1 MLPLNQVSLPCNLEY
16 SLPKNDPVFT
26 LVELCNQLDYTK
38 LYRSYIRHWRKYSP
52 TILFKIIVYGYMRRI
67 YSSRQLEEACNR
79 DICFM
84 WLLQDEPA
92 PDHSTIARFQD
103 ERLAYAMEDLF
114 YQLII
119 KLHELGEVKFA
130 NMFVDGTKIEANANR
145 YTFVWAKAV
154 KKNMDKLTTKTEM
167 LFSSLCD
174 IYAVDCDTPEELYEN
189 LILRASELNIEF
201 VYGRGKR
208 KNQLQRDIEN
218 LGELLERKYKYIDYL
233 DKLGHRNSFSKT
245 DVDATFMR
253 MKDDH
258 MMNGQL
264 KPGYNAQIG
273 VESEYIIGVGL
284 FPNPTDV
291 QTLIP
296 FLNRVQTGIKRKIA
310 NVIADAGYESEENY
324 TYLAENNQGCYIK
337 PQNYEI
343 SKKRKYKN
351 NKFRVEHMEYDK
363 DNDYYTCAYGKR
375 LDYRYDI
382 KSKSANGYTIIK
394 KVYANESCEGCP
406 YQGQCHKSKRG
417 YRSIKISQIFMEQRK
432 RSRENIMSDIGIILR
447 KNRSIQVEGAFGVIK
462 EDYGFRRFLMRGRMK
477 TELQFF
483 LITFAYDIKKYFN
496 RKNTDRLNK
505 DLF

>member
-1 MLPLNQVSLPCNLEY
+1 MIGNQFLEV
-16 SLPKNDPVFT
+16 P
-26 LVELCNQLDYTK
+26 
-38 LYRSYIRHWRKYSP
+38 
-52 TILFKIIVYGYMRRI
+52 
-67 YSSRQLEEACNR
+67 
-79 DICFM
+79 
-84 WLLQDEPA
+84 
-92 PDHSTIARFQD
+92 
-103 ERLAYAMEDLF
+103 
-114 YQLII
+114 
-119 KLHELGEVKFA
+119 
-130 NMFVDGTKIEANANR
+130 
-145 YTFVWAKAV
+145 
-154 KKNMDKLTTKTEM
+154 
-167 LFSSLCD
+167 
-174 IYAVDCDTPEELYEN
+174 
-189 LILRASELNIEF
+189 
-201 VYGRGKR
+201 
-208 KNQLQRDIEN
+208 
-218 LGELLERKYKYIDYL
+218 YIDYL

-375 LDYRYDI
+375 LEYRYDI

-432 RSRENIMSDIGIILR
+432 ISRENIMSDIGIILR